1 MKSKYA
7 VVTYW
12 IVIFLI
18 EVYQVVQFLLI
29 LTKTPLQLLAK
40 IKKILQEGI
49 CRKVPATLI
58 HPPGIY
64 ILGNNL

>member
-18 EVYQVVQFLLI
+18 ESYQVVQSPVTY
-29 LTKTPLQLLAK
+29 TKTPLQLLAK
-40 IKKILQEGI
+40 IKKFY
-49 CRKVPATLI
+49 RKESAGRFL
-58 HPPGIY
+58 PPGFIPLAFTY
-64 ILGNNL
+64 